1 MKYNSRCTSSIAS
14 HCYRLDI
21 WQRNVP
27 WSSVKQ
33 MRTVLET
40 EYGID
45 DIFDGQLHSFA
56 GAPQKSDFYKKL
68 EKDAK
73 AKSEKVKQAYGLDLY
88 PFWVTDQNTLTSLYY
103 REVPL
108 PW

>member
-1 MKYNSRCTSSIAS
+1 M
-14 HCYRLDI
+14 
-21 WQRNVP
+21 P

-33 MRTVLET
+33 LRTVLET
-40 EYGID
+40 EYSID
-45 DIFDGQLHSFA
+45 DIFDGILHIFVSVDNVA
-56 GAPQKSDFYKKL
+56 KKL

-73 AKSEKVKQAYGLDLY
+73 SEKVKEAIGLAIKA
-88 PFWVTDQNTLTSLYY
+88 FVVTDQNTGTSLYY